1 MLVRHDMDL
10 ESLGKMAQL
19 PDDISPLKIGTRG
32 KFRNTAFEIIGR
44 LKIAWSEGYWN
55 EWSLLFDDGK
65 QGWLAE
71 AMGFFMLSFEVSE
84 TTTVPARETVEVGKA
99 YELVPAHRFFVDDIK
114 EAVCI
119 GSEGELPF
127 KGLQGRKTLSVD
139 LSDNTGQFASI
150 EYSDQEGINLYI
162 GRYVAFASL
171 ELSNLRDLDAD
182 IKKIRGTELFK
193 CPSCGGPFSLLTPG
207 ITASAACKYCG
218 SVIDTT
224 NQNLSVLSE
233 ADRKVKIKPLIP
245 IGSSGKLFG
254 VKWDVV
260 GFMMRTD
267 DSGVYSWEEYLL
279 FNPYNGFRWLTT
291 YNGHW
296 NYVEMLRD
304 RTLRGQQDG
313 ADLKFSGKSF
323 KRFLVGKG
331 KVFYVLGEFY
341 WRIRVGDTV
350 DLADYIF
357 PPEVLSC
364 EWDKSEINWSLG
376 KYLEPEEVAAA
387 FGIREEMP
395 KKEGVAP
402 NQPNPYKSRSRL
414 MTRAFWAFAVFLLL
428 LQVYFIFSSRDKEV
442 FREDFKFNNSEKSKS
457 FVTGPFDLPGG
468 SGNVSVDL
476 HANVQNDWMEAVIAL
491 VDEKTNKSIDFL
503 QSAERYSGVDDGESW
518 SEGSPDS
525 HYILSSVPGGRY
537 HLVVQPSAD
546 STKAGDKI
554 FTLSLRRGIVAWS
567 NFFVAL
573 LLLFLYPLCSWGR
586 SSSFEKKRWSESDL
600 SPGSTDKTED
610 DEGE

>member
-10 ESLGKMAQL
+10 ESLGEMAQL
-19 PDDISPLKIGTRG
+19 PDDISPLKIGSRG
-32 KFRNTAFEIIGR
+32 KFRNTAFEVIGR

-71 AMGFFMLSFEVSE
+71 VMGFFMLSFEVSE
-84 TTTVPARETVEVGKA
+84 TTTVPARTAVEVGKV
-99 YELVPAHRFFVDDIK
+99 YELVSAHRFFVDDIK

-139 LSDNTGQFASI
+139 LSDNSGQFAAI
-150 EYSDQEGINLYI
+150 EYSDQDGINLYI
-162 GRYVAFASL
+162 GRYVEFDSL

-182 IKKIRGTELFK
+182 IKKIRAAELFK

-207 ITASAACKYCG
+207 ITASAACKYC
-218 SVIDTT
+218 SSIIDTT
-224 NQNLSVLSE
+224 NQNLSILSK
-233 ADRKVKIKPLIP
+233 ADKQMKIKPLIP
-245 IGSSGKLFG
+245 VGSKGKLFD
-254 VKWDVV
+254 VKWEVT
-260 GFMMRTD
+260 GFMRRTD
-267 DSGVYSWEEYLL
+267 DPGLYSWDEYLL
-279 FNPYNGFRWLTT
+279 FNPYRGFRWLTT

-304 RTLRGQQDG
+304 RSLRGAQDG
-313 ADLKFSGKSF
+313 ADLKFAGKSF

-341 WRIRVGDTV
+341 WRVRVGDTV
-350 DLADYIF
+350 ELADYIC

-364 EWDKSEINWSLG
+364 EWDKSEVNWSLG
-376 KYLEPEEVAAA
+376 KYLEPEEVAVA

-402 NQPNPYKSRSRL
+402 NQPNPYRSQSRV
-414 MTRAFWAFAVFLLL
+414 MTLAFWAFAGFLLL
-428 LQVYFIFSSRDKEV
+428 LQLYFVFSSHDKEV
-442 FREDFKFNNSEKSKS
+442 FRENFTFNHGEKSKS
-457 FVTGPFDLPGG
+457 FITKPFDLPGG
-468 SGNVSVDL
+468 SGNLSVDL
-476 HANVQNDWMEAVIAL
+476 NANVQNDWMEAVIEL
-491 VDEKTNKSIDFL
+491 VDEKTNKNIGFL
-503 QSAERYSGVDDGESW
+503 QSAERYSGVDEGESW
-518 SEGSPDS
+518 SEGSQDS

-537 HLVVQPSAD
+537 HLIVQPSAD
-546 STKAGDKI
+546 STKAGDKT
-554 FTLSLRRGIVAWS
+554 FTLSLRRGVVAWS

-573 LLLFLYPLCSWGR
+573 LLLFLYPLCGWGR

-600 SPGSTDKTED
+600 STVSTDKTED